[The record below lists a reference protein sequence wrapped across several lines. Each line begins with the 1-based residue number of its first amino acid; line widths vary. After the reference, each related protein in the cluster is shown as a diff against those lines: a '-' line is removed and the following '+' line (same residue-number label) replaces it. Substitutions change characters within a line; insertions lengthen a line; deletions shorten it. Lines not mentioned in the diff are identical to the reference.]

1 VVGTQSSGLTMTVIH
16 NRTQPFK
23 QANTMMIDTR
33 LSAINETTTERE
45 SK

>member
-1 VVGTQSSGLTMTVIH
+1 MTVIH

-23 QANTMMIDTR
+23 QANNMMIDTKI
-33 LSAINETTTERE
+33 SVINETTTERE